1 MSHPCPGPNHLSAT
15 SATAARSTHR
25 VRLRAMGCGF
35 PRYAPRRFHAH
46 RHLTRRSS
54 PPHPTGPTGI
64 GPSSCRNDQ
73 HSAYHF
79 RCPRKEGTREQRA
92 DVTTA
97 PSGGGRRQSGTDLFR
112 ECRPS
117 TGPDH
122 PHPNRGGTCPP
133 ESLSVPP
140 PRSLSLVD
148 PTTPERISH
157 SRGISPYRRGRK
169 PRVARSSQP
178 ASIDAALE
186 TRPSEIRLKGRIR
199 CWDDDPT
206 QRRCRTVPPPF
217 RRTDMQGGGTNRR
230 RTTGSGRS
238 LATSTRNPAS
248 FRGIFAVSASGSP

>member
-1 MSHPCPGPNHLSAT
+1 MSPKRGNTRTEGRRDDGPERRRAT
-15 SATAARSTHR
+15 PVGYGPLPRVSPEHGARPPTSQ
-25 VRLRAMGCGF
+25 
-35 PRYAPRRFHAH
+35 PRRNVSA
-46 RHLTRRSS
+46 RESQRS
-54 PPHPTGPTGI
+54 
-64 GPSSCRNDQ
+64 
-73 HSAYHF
+73 
-79 RCPRKEGTREQRA
+79 
-92 DVTTA
+92 
-97 PSGGGRRQSGTDLFR
+97 
-112 ECRPS
+112 
-117 TGPDH
+117 
-122 PHPNRGGTCPP
+122 
-133 ESLSVPP
+133 P